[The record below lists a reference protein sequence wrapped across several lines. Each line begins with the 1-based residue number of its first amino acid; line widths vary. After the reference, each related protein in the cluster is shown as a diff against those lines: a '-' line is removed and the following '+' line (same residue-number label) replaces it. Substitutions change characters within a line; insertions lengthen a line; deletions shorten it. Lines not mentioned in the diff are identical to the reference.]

1 MHFHGQ
7 ASRLLRPLVKSF
19 PHEGMGSI
27 ARGKRR
33 FSFSLIQDNTA
44 KIQLEILFLALILM
58 LILWI
63 NLQMLKGNKRRMPVV
78 L

>member
-1 MHFHGQ
+1 MHFQGQ
-7 ASRLLRPLVKSF
+7 ASPLLHPLLKSF
-19 PHEGMGSI
+19 PQEGMGST
-27 ARGKRR
+27 ARSKHR

-44 KIQLEILFLALILM
+44 KIQLEILFFGTDFNADSL
-58 LILWI
+58 I